1 MKKIL
6 ALTSVVLLLLGGLA
20 YAQTITKSLQGAQDP
35 RGPVGLDAQG
45 NSYFP
50 GHINNFDGVPPT
62 FQACGASPVMGTGAT
77 DNAGTFTA
85 GSTSCTVVFA
95 VAFNIKP
102 ACILQE
108 QTGTTVPTYS
118 SFTTGFYAS
127 TIVASQYAYICFG
140 Y

>member
-6 ALTSVVLLLLGGLA
+6 LLTALVLSLASGLA
-20 YAQTITKSLQGAQDP
+20 YAQNITKSLQGAQDP
-35 RGPVGLDAQG
+35 RGPVGLDSSNNA
-45 NSYFP
+45 YFP
-50 GHINNFDGVPPT
+50 NHINNFDGTGPT

-85 GSTSCTVVFA
+85 GSTSCALLFNTP
-95 VAFNIKP
+95 FNIKP

-118 SFTTGFYAS
+118 SYTTGFYAS
-127 TIVASQYAYICFG
+127 TIVASVYAYICMG

>member
-1 MKKIL
+1 MRKLLLSTGL
-6 ALTSVVLLLLGGLA
+6 ALLLVGGA
-20 YAQTITKSLQGAQDP
+20 YAQNITKSLQGAQDP
-35 RGPVGLDAQG
+35 RGPVGLDSSG

-50 GHINNFDGVPPT
+50 NHINNFDTSPGPT

-85 GSTSCTVVFA
+85 GSTSCAVLFA
-95 VAFNIKP
+95 TAFNIKP

-127 TIVASQYAYICFG
+127 TIVASQYAYLCFG